1 MSVREFHVEL
11 EKLTPAELSEVE
23 KRIRILRVTMAPGYR
38 ERITEANRRM
48 DAGHKVP
55 AGEFEAKVDRAT

>member
-1 MSVREFHVEL
+1 MSVREIQVEL
-11 EKLTPAELSEVE
+11 EKLTPEELSEVE

-48 DAGHKVP
+48 DAGHKISAEV
-55 AGEFEAKVDRAT
+55 FEAKVDRAT